1 MSEQKE
7 LHRGDRIA
15 DVFPCIADEVE
26 GKNPCGSSDGMS
38 IYHHGATEDAEEW
51 YDASCWVCKQGFSAH
66 ALAHSSVGET
76 FLSGDERERVLRK
89 ARPKKRIT
97 PRENNLIRDR
107 TLSMD
112 DMRNASSPLYRGL
125 KGEYL
130 AFFAHRLEYK
140 DGDLFKVYYPETQKS
155 KFMGYKPRHT
165 QNKDFVSPIGWT
177 GVDSDLSG
185 QSLFKGGGKYVAIV
199 GGENDK
205 VALFQGLRD
214 YQILKGQEGYDPIAV
229 VSTTTGEGSAARQ
242 CAANYEF
249 LDSFD
254 NIYVGLDNDEAGE
267 EATEALLKVLPA
279 EKVSL
284 ITWSMEDPHAM
295 LEAGKEQ
302 QMISNFY
309 GAKPLVRQQ
318 VKTSKDAD
326 DEMEEELL
334 RDGVPLPPFMHKLSD
349 MMAGDIPLGYIV
361 NFIAQTGGG
370 KCHGVDTPILMYDG
384 SIKKVQDFVK
394 GDTLMGPDGTVRN
407 VLGTTKGSETL
418 YRVAQANGDD
428 YTVNASHILSLRAG
442 YDCSKASGILK
453 GDIVNINVVD
463 YLNLKGVAKRSLKG
477 YKGNLVNMNEG
488 HVKHPYLIGLWLA
501 DGDTSC
507 AKITV
512 ADRDDEIIKEIHAT
526 ASNYGY
532 TVSTPECYV
541 QDNCKGFSITKGFRN
556 VLDAQLGILRDKHIP
571 LSYLRASSEDR
582 LQLLAGLI
590 DGDGYLHN
598 NCYEIIQKSDKL
610 SENIVWL
617 AKSLGFKVSS
627 TPTFKKCQN
636 FEGGWYNR
644 MVISGD
650 VCSIPLR
657 LTRKRPVNKSNLR
670 ASLNTAIKV
679 TEMGV
684 GDYYGFE
691 LDGDHLYC
699 LGDFTVTHNTT
710 FINEMVYHW
719 IFNCPYRVGILS
731 LELNAGQYQT
741 AMLSR
746 HTGVKIQRIKSKEAK
761 REFLNR
767 PETILSRKELRE
779 DEYGRE
785 RYVLL
790 DERDGGLS
798 QVRNEIEKLI
808 RKYDCKV
815 IIIDPIQDLFEG
827 VRIEDQS
834 AFIKYLK
841 GISKGGIAIVNVCH
855 ITKAP
860 SRTDAKGNR
869 IRRKLTEDDV
879 AGVSNLVKSGAA
891 NIFFDRDKYADTEL
905 GKNTTEVY
913 MPKCRW
919 TGDAGEAGEWFY
931 DNKTHT
937 VYELE
942 DWLKLNP
949 EDEGEIIADTPET
962 TTTEEEDLFND

>member
-89 ARPKKRIT
+89 SRPKKRIT

-140 DGDLFKVYYPETQKS
+140 DGDLFKVYYPETQKA

-165 QNKDFVSPIGWT
+165 QNKDFVCPIGWT

-185 QSLFKGGGKYVAIV
+185 QSLFKGGGKYIAIV

-242 CAANYEF
+242 CADNYEF

-267 EATEALLKVLPA
+267 AATEELLKVLPA

-370 KCHGVDTPILMYDG
+370 K
-384 SIKKVQDFVK
+384 
-394 GDTLMGPDGTVRN
+394 
-407 VLGTTKGSETL
+407 
-418 YRVAQANGDD
+418 
-428 YTVNASHILSLRAG
+428 
-442 YDCSKASGILK
+442 
-453 GDIVNINVVD
+453 
-463 YLNLKGVAKRSLKG
+463 
-477 YKGNLVNMNEG
+477 
-488 HVKHPYLIGLWLA
+488 
-501 DGDTSC
+501 
-507 AKITV
+507 
-512 ADRDDEIIKEIHAT
+512 
-526 ASNYGY
+526 
-532 TVSTPECYV
+532 
-541 QDNCKGFSITKGFRN
+541 
-556 VLDAQLGILRDKHIP
+556 
-571 LSYLRASSEDR
+571 
-582 LQLLAGLI
+582 
-590 DGDGYLHN
+590 
-598 NCYEIIQKSDKL
+598 
-610 SENIVWL
+610 
-617 AKSLGFKVSS
+617 
-627 TPTFKKCQN
+627 
-636 FEGGWYNR
+636 
-644 MVISGD
+644 
-650 VCSIPLR
+650 
-657 LTRKRPVNKSNLR
+657 
-670 ASLNTAIKV
+670 
-679 TEMGV
+679 
-684 GDYYGFE
+684 
-691 LDGDHLYC
+691 
-699 LGDFTVTHNTT
+699 TT

-841 GISKGGIAIVNVCH
+841 GIAKGGIAIVNVCH

-949 EDEGEIIADTPET
+949 EDEGEIIADTPEP
-962 TTTEEEDLFND
+962 TTEEEDMFND

>member
-15 DVFPCIADEVE
+15 NVFPCIADEVE

-185 QSLFKGGGKYVAIV
+185 QSLFKGGGKYIAIV

-267 EATEALLKVLPA
+267 AATEELLKVLPA

-309 GAKPLVRQQ
+309 GAKPLVRPQ

-370 KCHGVDTPILMYDG
+370 K
-384 SIKKVQDFVK
+384 
-394 GDTLMGPDGTVRN
+394 
-407 VLGTTKGSETL
+407 
-418 YRVAQANGDD
+418 
-428 YTVNASHILSLRAG
+428 
-442 YDCSKASGILK
+442 
-453 GDIVNINVVD
+453 
-463 YLNLKGVAKRSLKG
+463 
-477 YKGNLVNMNEG
+477 
-488 HVKHPYLIGLWLA
+488 
-501 DGDTSC
+501 
-507 AKITV
+507 
-512 ADRDDEIIKEIHAT
+512 
-526 ASNYGY
+526 
-532 TVSTPECYV
+532 
-541 QDNCKGFSITKGFRN
+541 
-556 VLDAQLGILRDKHIP
+556 
-571 LSYLRASSEDR
+571 
-582 LQLLAGLI
+582 
-590 DGDGYLHN
+590 
-598 NCYEIIQKSDKL
+598 
-610 SENIVWL
+610 
-617 AKSLGFKVSS
+617 
-627 TPTFKKCQN
+627 
-636 FEGGWYNR
+636 
-644 MVISGD
+644 
-650 VCSIPLR
+650 
-657 LTRKRPVNKSNLR
+657 
-670 ASLNTAIKV
+670 
-679 TEMGV
+679 
-684 GDYYGFE
+684 
-691 LDGDHLYC
+691 
-699 LGDFTVTHNTT
+699 TT

-746 HTGVKIQRIKSKEAK
+746 HTGVKIQRIKGKEAK

-767 PETILSRKELRE
+767 PEIILSRKELRE

-841 GISKGGIAIVNVCH
+841 GVAKGGIAIVNVCH

-949 EDEGEIIADTPET
+949 EDEEEIIADTPEP
-962 TTTEEEDLFND
+962 TTEEEDMFND